1 MFHME
6 TVYLQMA
13 ANQERVK
20 DDLRRRHEYDHP
32 ESGSARARSSHEDV
46 PWETS
51 PYAGIF
57 PDGPWRIERWR
68 GAGW

>member
-13 ANQERVK
+13 ADQERVK

-32 ESGSARARSSHEDV
+32 ESGSARVRSSHE
-46 PWETS
+46 
-51 PYAGIF
+51 GIVALTGLA
-57 PDGPWRIERWR
+57 PCAR
-68 GAGW
+68 G

>member
-20 DDLRRRHEYDHP
+20 DDLRERHEYDHP
-32 ESGSARARSSHEDV
+32 EAGSAREGDNKSAIGL
-46 PWETS
+46 PW
-51 PYAGIF
+51 P
-57 PDGPWRIERWR
+57 
-68 GAGW
+68 